1 MKLFNSLFL
10 LAALPLTLFAGANS
24 ITLKDG
30 RTFSGRFIEGNPGT
44 ISFQDDNGR
53 DYRFRTDDVERIS
66 FIGYGDRDREPASGG
81 VDRLR
86 TDRNQVYN
94 DAIPNNHV
102 GNVRGGS
109 YNGPTRMLPVG
120 TEIEVRTTSTINS
133 KNSSDGQVFSASV
146 ERDVRD
152 SSGFVLIPRGSP
164 AELVVRD
171 ANGGNSRNSNELV
184 LDVQAVSVNGQR
196 FLINTEDLAQTSNG
210 RQGVGRNKRTGE
222 FVGGGTALGTLLGA
236 VAGGSKG
243 ALIGALAG
251 AAAGAGTQVLT
262 KGSEVRVPSET
273 VLTFRIDQQV
283 YMNDRY

>member
-1 MKLFNSLFL
+1 MKLFKSLIL
-10 LAALPLTLFAGANS
+10 LAALPLALFAGETS

-44 ISFQDDNGR
+44 ISFKDDNGR
-53 DYRFRTDDVERIS
+53 DYRFRTDDVDRIN
-66 FIGYGDRDREPASGG
+66 FTGYRDRAYGG
-81 VDRLR
+81 VERPQP
-86 TDRNQVYN
+86 DRNEVYRGPI
-94 DAIPNNHV
+94 ANNHV
-102 GNVRGGS
+102 GNVGGEN
-109 YNGPTRMLPVG
+109 YNGPPRMLPVG
-120 TEIEVRTTSTINS
+120 SEISVRTTTTINS
-133 KNSSDGQVFSASV
+133 RNASEGQIFSASV

-152 SSGFVLIPRGSP
+152 SSGSVLIPRGSP

-171 ANGGNSRNSNELV
+171 VNGGNFRNSNELV
-184 LDVQAVSVNGQR
+184 LDVQAVSVNGRR

-210 RQGVGRNKRTGE
+210 RQGIGQNRRTGE
-222 FVGGGTALGTLLGA
+222 FVGGGTVLGTLLGA
-236 VAGGSKG
+236 VAGGGKG

-283 YMNDRY
+283 YMNERY